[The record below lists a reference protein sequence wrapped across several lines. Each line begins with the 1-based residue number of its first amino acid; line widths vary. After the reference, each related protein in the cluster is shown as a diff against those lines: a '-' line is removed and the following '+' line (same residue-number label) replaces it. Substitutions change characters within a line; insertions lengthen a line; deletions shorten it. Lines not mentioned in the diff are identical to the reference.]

1 MAHQLQAIKPAPAQT
16 YASLVA
22 PSEGAARA
30 ESRACPAC
38 RLDAQVR
45 RRPPSIRPEHAPGH
59 GPCPTMAQR
68 VLSPEVPM
76 RSARHLGPAL
86 AVLAATA
93 CSSFSSTQPSQPT
106 PAVRRGPSTAAT
118 LGIPPG
124 HLPPPGQCRVWL
136 PGNPPGHQPRSR
148 SCADIERTAP
158 AGSWIVY
165 RPSKDRK
172 VVHVRVVDE
181 RRPGVVVHLRVY
193 DVERGTLIREG

>member
-1 MAHQLQAIKPAPAQT
+1 MF
-16 YASLVA
+16 
-22 PSEGAARA
+22 
-30 ESRACPAC
+30 
-38 RLDAQVR
+38 
-45 RRPPSIRPEHAPGH
+45 
-59 GPCPTMAQR
+59 GPI
-68 VLSPEVPM
+68 V
-76 RSARHLGPAL
+76 

-93 CSSFSSTQPSQPT
+93 CSSISTTSTTQSSQPA

-136 PGNPPGHQPRSR
+136 PGEPPGHQPKAR
-148 SCADIERTAP
+148 SCAHIERTAP

-165 RPSKDRK
+165 RPTEDRK

-193 DVERGTLIREG
+193 DVQRGTLIREG